1 MTPMRYATQYQPVRR
16 MLRQEVLYLM
26 VVRMPSEEDIRAAKM
41 EMEKKGEKVQEVDI
55 GEVFLFC
62 GDNNVI
68 IKG

>member
-1 MTPMRYATQYQPVRR
+1 MRYATQYQPVRW

-26 VVRMPSEEDIRAAKM
+26 VVSMPSEEDIRAAKM

-62 GDNNVI
+62 EDNNVI
-68 IKG
+68 IK